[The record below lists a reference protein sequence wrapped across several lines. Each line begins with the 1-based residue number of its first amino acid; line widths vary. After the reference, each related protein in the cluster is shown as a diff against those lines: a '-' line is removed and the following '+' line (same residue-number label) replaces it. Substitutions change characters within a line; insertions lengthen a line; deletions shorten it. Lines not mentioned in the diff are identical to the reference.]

1 MSFPVEVA
9 LEQTQVGFAQ
19 SWEEV
24 SALMEWLKKPRDV
37 LAIDTET
44 SGISPYEKGARIR
57 LAQFGDVNEA
67 WSLDALRWPGLVQHI
82 VETYPGEIVLHN
94 GAFDYKWLA
103 VTYPGIKL
111 PWSRSTDTML
121 LARID
126 PYSENAGLKP
136 LSVKHFGGKAAVGQA
151 VLQEAM
157 NKNGWTWDTVPLE
170 LPAYSQYAALDCI
183 LTARLYRKLKHIK
196 TGPTARICDLEHN
209 VRRIA
214 NNMELRGFL
223 VDREYCEEKLL
234 ALDKYVEDV
243 KVYCKDTYDV
253 EIGSTMQLGR
263 YFEKQGVELVERT
276 GTGAPKMTAEVL
288 EWLSGKYEVADLA
301 LKARKSD
308 KVRGTYF
315 ENILKFSE
323 FDGRVHCQINT
334 LEARTGRMSITAP
347 ALQTLPTKGEGATV
361 RKAFLPTPGHMLY
374 SADYSSIESR
384 LAAHFGKDENMI
396 EAFRVVDEEGGDF
409 FVELGKNIWGPD
421 FTKADPRRAMAKVV
435 VYSGLYGAGVHK
447 MAMAAKV
454 EDHEMQKISDDLFAS
469 YPAIKNCQKIFTG
482 EAERN
487 NRSGEFPYITTNFG
501 RELRIDAQK
510 MYTAANYAI
519 QGHAA
524 ELLKQAVVNCD
535 MAGLGEYLTLPIHDE
550 LVFDVPETRDSV
562 EIIHEIRECM
572 EVTKDMGYLV
582 PLPVSPEGPMDR
594 WDAK

>member
-1 MSFPVEVA
+1 MSFPVEVP
-9 LEQTQVGFAQ
+9 LDKTQVGFAQ
-19 SWEEV
+19 GWDDV
-24 SALMEWLKKPRDV
+24 QLLMEWLKRPRDV
-37 LAIDTET
+37 LAIDSET

-57 LAQFGDVNEA
+57 LVQFGDVNEA

-82 VETYPGEIVLHN
+82 IETYPGEIVLHN
-94 GAFDYKWLA
+94 GAFDYKWFA

-126 PYSENAGLKP
+126 PLSLSADLKG
-136 LSVKHFGGKAAVGQA
+136 LSVKHFGPAAGVGQRMLNEGMA
-151 VLQEAM
+151 N
-157 NKNGWTWDTVPLE
+157 NKWTWDTVPLDF
-170 LPAYSQYAALDCI
+170 PPYSQYAALDCI
-183 LTARLYRKLKHIK
+183 LTARLYRKLQHIK
-196 TGPTARICDLEHN
+196 TGSTARVCELEHN

-214 NNMELRGFL
+214 NNMELRGFR
-223 VDREYCEEKLL
+223 VDRGYCEEKLIT
-234 ALDKYVEDV
+234 LDKYVEDV
-243 KVYCKDTYDV
+243 KVYCRDTYNL
-253 EIGSTMQLGR
+253 EIGSTKQLGE
-263 YFEKQGVELVERT
+263 YFVAQGEELPERT
-276 GTGAPKMTAEVL
+276 ATGAPKMTAEVL
-288 EWLSGKYEVADLA
+288 EFLSGKYEVADLA

-334 LEARTGRMSITAP
+334 LEARTGRMSITSP

-361 RKAFLPTPGHMLY
+361 RQAFLPSEGNVIY

-384 LAAHFGKDENMI
+384 LAAHFGRDDNMI
-396 EAFRVVDEEGGDF
+396 EAFRVVDEEAGDF
-409 FVELGKNIWGPD
+409 FVELGKNIWGPQ

-487 NRSGEFPYITTNFG
+487 NRNGEFPFITTNFG
-501 RELRIDAQK
+501 RELRIDPEK

-524 ELLKQAVVNCD
+524 ELLKQALVNCD
-535 MAGLGEYLTLPIHDE
+535 MAGLGDFLTLPIHDE
-550 LVFDVPETRDSV
+550 LVFDVPKEYDSK
-562 EIIHEIRECM
+562 EIINEIRECM

-582 PLPVSPEGPMDR
+582 PLPVSPEGPMER